1 MSTKVPSDPLYTMM
15 NGSYL
20 VEGQDPSSKLNPAY
34 HQSHTP
40 CSSMNYAILSKFRHD
55 PSTFEDIIEEIDGC
69 WCFSMCNSWKYFIK
83 KHNSGHYHQ

>member
-15 NGSYL
+15 DGSYL

-34 HQSHTP
+34 TRVTHLVIP
-40 CSSMNYAILSKFRHD
+40 WIMLSSQNLDMILLHLKTSLKKLMDADVSLCVIKLKIF
-55 PSTFEDIIEEIDGC
+55 
-69 WCFSMCNSWKYFIK
+69 YK